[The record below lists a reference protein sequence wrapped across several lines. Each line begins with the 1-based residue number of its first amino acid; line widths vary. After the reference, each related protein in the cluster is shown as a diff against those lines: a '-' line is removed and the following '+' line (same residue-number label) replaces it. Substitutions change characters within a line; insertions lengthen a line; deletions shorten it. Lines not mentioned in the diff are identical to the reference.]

1 MFTLMQTVPAA
12 MFRGRAIRLRGQV
25 RATPDGMS
33 GAALWLRVD
42 RESGQPGFF
51 DNMSDRQ
58 IRSPEWHEYA
68 IEGAVAADATNI
80 AFGVM
85 ALGSVTAD
93 FDQIELAVQ
102 DGNDRWAS
110 VAIKD
115 PGFEAAAADGWAR
128 VPATSTVM
136 VTQPTPAPEGR
147 QFLRMTPA
155 ARPPITAEIF
165 DNAPPNAGDHV
176 DFDLGL
182 GLQARVPLALTDSDA
197 GVRQSSTAPAAEPG
211 ASRGAT
217 ADSPDLATRLADVIV
232 AWNVF
237 RHFYP
242 YWNEVNV
249 DWDGRLLSYLNAASM
264 ATTRRDELEVLGQ
277 LVADARDGHGRVQD
291 LRVRERQAWLP
302 IQLAL
307 VENQVV
313 VSASRAHDA
322 PVGAIVTTIEGMPA
336 RQRIAR
342 DSQRWSGTAQ
352 WKTAQALRYVAAGA
366 TGSLVSIGLNA
377 GSGSHALDLRRDAA
391 EPAPESR
398 PEPIA
403 ELSPGLSYVDLTRV
417 PWAQVVPRL
426 EALSHATGIVFDVR
440 GYPTDAGLPI
450 LRHLLDAPESDLWM
464 HIPKIVGPFG
474 ATAGSLSV
482 GWNLRP
488 ATPHLGAKVVF
499 LTDARAISYAESVLG
514 YVASHRLGTIV
525 GATTA
530 GTNGNVA
537 TFSMPAGFAIAFT
550 GMRVTQ
556 HDGTPHHLVG
566 IRPDIAVSPTIEG
579 LRSGHDE
586 VLERGL
592 TVVGTSR

>member
-1 MFTLMQTVPAA
+1 MRTL
-12 MFRGRAIRLRGQV
+12 LRGARLWPV
-25 RATPDGMS
+25 LLL
-33 GAALWLRVD
+33 AALAVV
-42 RESGQPGFF
+42 QP
-51 DNMSDRQ
+51 
-58 IRSPEWHEYA
+58 E
-68 IEGAVAADATNI
+68 AAPANT
-80 AFGVM
+80 
-85 ALGSVTAD
+85 
-93 FDQIELAVQ
+93 
-102 DGNDRWAS
+102 AS
-110 VAIKD
+110 VAAFARLFGVIRYFYPSD
-115 PGFEAAAADGWAR
+115 RAASLDWDQFAVDGAKKTLGAADGASLQATLR
-128 VPATSTVM
+128 QLVEPLGPGIEIGTTLPKPVP
-136 VTQPTPAPEGR
+136 PASSRERLIAWRYLGPGFSDLAVSPYR
-147 QFLRMTPA
+147 AKRTNRALTPA
-155 ARPPITAEIF
+155 ARVSMTAEIF
-165 DNAPPNAGDHV
+165 DDAPPNAGDHV
-176 DFDLGL
+176 DLDLGL
-182 GLQARVPLALTDSDA
+182 GLQARVPLVLTDSDA
-197 GVRQSSTAPAAEPG
+197 GVRPSSAAPAAAPG
-211 ASRGAT
+211 APRAGT
-217 ADSPDLATRLADVIV
+217 ADPPDLPTRLADVIV

-242 YWNEVNV
+242 YWSEVNV

-277 LVADARDGHGRVQD
+277 LVADARDGHGHVQD

-302 IQLAL
+302 IQVAL

-322 PVGAIVTTIEGMPA
+322 PVGAIVTTIDGMPA

-342 DSQRWSGTAQ
+342 ESQRWSGTAQ
-352 WKTAQALRYVAAGA
+352 WKTVQALRYVAAGA
-366 TGSLVSIGLNA
+366 TGSLVSMALDA
-377 GSGSHALDLRRDAA
+377 GSGSHAVDLRRDAA

-398 PEPIA
+398 PEPVA
-403 ELSPGLSYVDLTRV
+403 ELSPGLSYVDVTRV
-417 PWAQVVPRL
+417 PWTQLAPRL

-464 HIPKIVGPFG
+464 HVPKIVGPFG

-530 GTNGNVA
+530 GTNGNTA
-537 TFSMPAGFAIAFT
+537 NFSTPGGFAIVFT

-556 HDGTPHHLVG
+556 HDGTSHHLVG
-566 IRPDIAVSPTIEG
+566 IRPDIPVSPTIDG

-592 TVVGTSR
+592 TVAGTSR